1 MDEQKNITTEI
12 KGAFKA
18 NKAKIIVTITFVFIA
33 LCLNVSFIIH
43 QKITPQSYFVNI
55 NDADRFTDGS
65 TAIQVSEL
73 QTAMQANKGKNAR
86 WDCLSGILEVNKE
99 GEIIWEYVPDSLIH
113 HVDHELIYKNDG
125 YFFCDSFG
133 DAIKFVR
140 KSSKEVEWSYK
151 IGDINWTKVNSSWGA
166 DHYYNLPCE
175 QWNMEECI
183 DWSHVNDINF
193 KNYGNWEGMMVSIR
207 NFNLIIEVNYTR
219 AKQRDAAVAEDIVW
233 YYRGALAHQ
242 HNPDYLPNGNIV
254 IVDSDNQKLIEVNK
268 TTKEIVWEWN
278 HPSLTWPRDCDLM
291 PDNRYLITDVDKA
304 LIMNRTSGEI
314 LQTFS
319 PLFGGYEADYLETTD
334 TILVSCGT
342 SGVIFEYDIS
352 TGEKV
357 WKWGTNVNMQV
368 IYSNCI
374 LFILFEGFWLLVAF
388 QWQSKWRWG
397 IIIPLIILIG
407 LELYIM
413 IAYHRILVMIFVRF
427 ING

>member
-1 MDEQKNITTEI
+1 MSEQKDSTTW
-12 KGAFKA
+12 FKRFLKT
-18 NKAKIIVTITFVFIA
+18 NKTKIIIGISFVLVAIS
-33 LCLNVSFIIH
+33 LNVSFIIH
-43 QKITPQSYFVNI
+43 QKITPHSYFINVN
-55 NDADRFTDGS
+55 DVDRLTNGS
-65 TAIQVSEL
+65 TIIQVSEL
-73 QTAMQANKGKNAR
+73 QTAMQANKGKSAR
-86 WDCLSGILEVNKE
+86 WNCFSGILEVNKE
-99 GEIIWEYVPDSLIH
+99 GEIIWEYVPNALIH
-113 HVDHELIYKNDG
+113 HVDHELILKNGG

-151 IGDINWTKVNSSWGA
+151 IKDINWTKVNSSWGA

-183 DWSHVNDINF
+183 DWSHLNDIDF
-193 KNYGNWEGMMVSIR
+193 KNYGSWESMLVSIR

-219 AKQRDAAVAEDIVW
+219 AKLRDSAVAEDIIW

-254 IVDSDNQKLIEVNK
+254 VVDSDNQRLIEVNK

-291 PDNRYLITDVDKA
+291 PDNRYLITDIDKA
-304 LIMNRTSGEI
+304 IIMNRSSGEV

-319 PLFGGYEADYLETTD
+319 PFFGGYEADYLEETD

-342 SGVIFEYDIS
+342 SGVIFEYDITS
-352 TGEKV
+352 GKKV
-357 WKWGTNVNMQV
+357 WKWGTNVNIQIV
-368 IYSNCI
+368 YSNCI
-374 LFILFEGFWLLVAF
+374 LFLLFEIFWLLVVF
-388 QWQSKWRWG
+388 QLKAKWRWA
-397 IIIPLIILIG
+397 IIVILTLLIG
-407 LELYIM
+407 LGLFIM
-413 IAYHRILVMIFVRF
+413 IAYYQILVKVFVRF